1 MPGAPTMPKVRR
13 SLTTLEKVRLGLIDM
28 QEYVNKA
35 AKMWATRYQEVETRR
50 EYFEELA
57 KNLVKLNDWTD
68 IALIISK
75 FKRED
80 LMFMQTCKL
89 PQGLRRI
96 VQLAAVVKTVREKWE
111 KGEEIVKIIVGFSD
125 YS

>member
-1 MPGAPTMPKVRR
+1 MPNKVKR
-13 SLTTLEKVRLGLIDM
+13 LTTMDKLRMGIITPEEHAISGGER
-28 QEYVNKA
+28 
-35 AKMWATRYQEVETRR
+35 WALSYAQVDSRR

-57 KNLVKLNDWTD
+57 RNLVKLEDWTD

-75 FKRED
+75 YKRED

-96 VQLAAVVKTVREKWE
+96 VQLAAVVKTVREKWN
-111 KGEEIVKIIVGFSD
+111 KGEEIIKIIVGSNA

>member
-1 MPGAPTMPKVRR
+1 MPGIRKR
-13 SLTTLEKVRLGLIDM
+13 LTTIDKLRLGRITPEEITEIGAYKLLLGH
-28 QEYVNKA
+28 K
-35 AKMWATRYQEVETRR
+35 ETESRR

-57 KNLVKLNDWTD
+57 QNLVKLSDWTD
-68 IALIISK
+68 IALIVSRY
-75 FKRED
+75 KRED

-111 KGEEIVKIIVGFSD
+111 NGEEIVEIIIGLRT
-125 YS
+125 YA

>member
-1 MPGAPTMPKVRR
+1 MKLGRITPEEITEIGAYKLLLRH
-13 SLTTLEKVRLGLIDM
+13 K
-28 QEYVNKA
+28 
-35 AKMWATRYQEVETRR
+35 ETEQRR

-57 KNLVKLNDWTD
+57 RNLVKLSDWTD
-68 IALIISK
+68 IALIVSK
-75 FKRED
+75 YRRED

-96 VQLAAVVKTVREKWE
+96 VQLAAVVKTIREKWA
-111 KGEEIVKIIVGFSD
+111 KGEEIIRIIVGINA